1 MLLAT
6 YGARH
11 HYGKIQLQR
20 LVKLPMKVGVALES
34 VPLVFEI
41 LSLLG
46 KLLVTL
52 FCNPQA
58 GLTLV
63 VTCVVRLDPQC
74 PRGATNGLLVQ
85 KSQTRY

>member
-1 MLLAT
+1 
-6 YGARH
+6 
-11 HYGKIQLQR
+11 
-20 LVKLPMKVGVALES
+20 MKVGVALES

-41 LSLLG
+41 LSLG
-46 KLLVTL
+46 KLLATL